1 MDPTG
6 EHADL
11 LAALPGPLL
20 QLLQD
25 WLLDDFSIANLQF
38 GHGDGYLS
46 QLLRQNTR
54 DAWGQ
59 AWWGAGERPPHCWL
73 IAAGDPF
80 ALVLN
85 GATGAVHAL
94 ADESSSVDESTWVC
108 ASLPDFL
115 CGVAT
120 IHLGMGDTER
130 VMQAVDG
137 GHVAF
142 WRAISVLPEA
152 G

>member
-1 MDPTG
+1 M
-6 EHADL
+6 
-11 LAALPGPLL
+11 LAALPEPLL
-20 QLLQD
+20 QLMQD

-38 GHGDGYLS
+38 GHGDEHLS
-46 QLLRQNTR
+46 QLLRQNSR

-73 IAAGDPF
+73 IATGDPF

-94 ADESSSVDESTWVC
+94 ADESSVDASTWVC
-108 ASLPDFL
+108 ANLPDFL
-115 CGVAT
+115 CGVAA
-120 IHLGMGDTER
+120 IHLGMDKAER
-130 VMQAVDG
+130 VMQAVNG
-137 GHVAF
+137 GHAAF
-142 WRAISVLPEA
+142 WHAIPVLPEA